1 MVVKNI
7 HTWDCGGSDG
17 RIVLVVITRKL
28 ILVRVQI
35 FAGIDFAN
43 FLAIHEN

>member
-17 RIVLVVITRKL
+17 RIVLVITRKL

-35 FAGIDFAN
+35 IAGIDFAN